1 MKNLNRAKSG
11 VVAGANDL
19 ATTHPDIVQEWD
31 YGNNTDIEPYE
42 LSYGS
47 NYVAHW
53 RCTKGHS
60 YELSVRDRVGLRR
73 GCPVCSGTMIVP
85 GINDFATKYPELA
98 KEWHPTLNG
107 TVKPSEIAP
116 KSNKKFFW
124 ICEKGHT
131 YDAGAYNRTMGQ
143 GCPFCANRR
152 LLVGFND
159 LKTRCPEA
167 AEDWDYEMN
176 EGGPEDYKYCSNKSA
191 HWKCARCGNK
201 WESRILDRAKAQ
213 YGCKN
218 CAKIARGQ
226 AKSESHALRSGGIQN
241 PLLLEE
247 WDYEQN
253 EKSPSEYSPQSNK
266 YAYWICSKCGYHYRS
281 KISNRANGRNCACCS
296 NKVVVSGINDLA
308 TTHPQLAKE
317 WHPSKNMPLTPDQ
330 VTYGKGKKVWWVC
343 PNGHEYPA
351 TILHRASGGTNCPI
365 CNSGRQTSFA
375 EQAVY
380 YYVKKVFPDAISR
393 YTDIFDKG
401 MELDIYI
408 PSIRLGIE
416 YDGMAWHKADKRS
429 RETKKYRIC
438 KENGIRLLRLMEKP
452 PQNGILVTADESIA
466 IKDGPMHE
474 KKYLAQAIHFLLDRI
489 DPESNPLTRKKP
501 IFHSRVDINLDRDEA
516 DIRKYMTTIKDGS
529 FGELYPELAR
539 DWHPDKNGD
548 VTPYKVK
555 PHSDIKVWWIC
566 PHCSNEYFATI
577 GHRTSGTGCPH
588 CGKMKSIRSR
598 SKRVEMIDR
607 ETKKILRTFESAS
620 EASRQMRI
628 SAGNINAVLHR
639 KRAHAGGYF
648 WQYEENDEDS
658 ID

>member
-1 MKNLNRAKSG
+1 MAEIKEKKFICDDAQLM
-11 VVAGANDL
+11 D
-19 ATTHPDIVQEWD
+19 EWD
-31 YGNNTDIEPYE
+31 WEKNNE
-42 LSYGS
+42 LDLFPNNLLSGS
-47 NYVAHW
+47 HKKVWW
-53 RCTKGHS
+53 RCANGHS
-60 YELSVRDRVGLRR
+60 YELSVRDRVGLRCE
-73 GCPVCSGTMIVP
+73 CPVCSGTMIVP

-116 KSNKKFFW
+116 KSNKKFYW
-124 ICEKGHT
+124 ICDKGHA
-131 YDAGAYNRTMGQ
+131 YDATVDKRTLGQ

-159 LKTRCPEA
+159 LKTRYPEV
-167 AEDWDYEMN
+167 AEDWDYELN
-176 EGGPEDYKYCSNKSA
+176 EGGPENYKYCAYISA
-191 HWKCARCGNK
+191 HWKCKKCGSK
-201 WESRILDRAKAQ
+201 WESLIKDRVKAK

-226 AKSESHALRSGGIQN
+226 AISESHALRSGGIQN

-253 EKSPSEYSPQSNK
+253 EKSPSEYPPQSNK

-281 KISNRANGRNCACCS
+281 KISNRTNGRNCACCS
-296 NKVVVSGINDLA
+296 NKVVVAGINDLV

-317 WHPSKNMPLTPDQ
+317 WHPTKNLPLTPDQ

-343 PNGHEYPA
+343 PEGHEYLA

-380 YYVKKVFPDAISR
+380 YYVKKVFPDAINR

-408 PSIRLGIE
+408 PSIKLGIE

-438 KENGIRLLRLMEKP
+438 KENGIKLLRLMEKS
-452 PQNGILVTADESIA
+452 PQNGILTTADESIT

-474 KKYLAQAIHFLLDRI
+474 KKYLEQTIRFLLDRI
-489 DPESNPLTRKKP
+489 DPESNPLTRKGA

-516 DIRKYMTTIKDGS
+516 EIRKYMTTIKEGS

-539 DWHPDKNGD
+539 DWHPDKNGE

-577 GHRTSGTGCPH
+577 GHRTSGTGCPR
-588 CGKMKSIRSR
+588 CGRIKSIRSR
-598 SKRVEMIDR
+598 SKRVEMIDP
-607 ETKKILRTFESAS
+607 ETKEILRTFESAS
-620 EASRQMRI
+620 EASKQMKI
-628 SAGNINAVLHR
+628 SDGNINAVLHG

-648 WQYEENDEDS
+648 WQYEETDGDS

>member
-167 AEDWDYEMN
+167 AED
-176 EGGPEDYKYCSNKSA
+176 
-191 HWKCARCGNK
+191 
-201 WESRILDRAKAQ
+201 
-213 YGCKN
+213 
-218 CAKIARGQ
+218 
-226 AKSESHALRSGGIQN
+226 
-241 PLLLEE
+241 